1 MGRPDLSETRRAEIL
16 DAFERCV
23 ARHGLDGS
31 SLELVAEEAGMK
43 RSVVRHY
50 VGNREDMIVSL
61 AERVTTTWRNYL
73 REFVESLTPDKRVEQ
88 LLGFLLPTKS
98 QTGTDAL
105 LVIEGL
111 IAAGEQRP
119 EVRRLMSGYIEDVVS
134 MTANQLALAHPQ
146 AKRIDCWSVAYGVVS
161 IWFNHDSLAP
171 LQLPTKY
178 LKAARATARRLI
190 DTLGDA

>member
-23 ARHGLDGS
+23 ARHGLDSS

-50 VGNREDMIVSL
+50 VGNREDMIVAL
-61 AERVTTTWRNYL
+61 AEHVTTTWRNYL
-73 REFVESLTPDKRVEQ
+73 RESVDSLSQGKRVEQ

-119 EVRRLMSGYIEDVVS
+119 EVRRLMSDYIEDVVS
-134 MTANQLALAHPQ
+134 MTAEQLALAYPL
-146 AKRIDCWSVAYGVVS
+146 AKRTDCWSVAYGVVS
-161 IWFNHDSLAP
+161 IWFNNDSLAP
-171 LQLPTKY
+171 LQLPPKY
-178 LKAARATARRLI
+178 LKAARTTARRLI
-190 DTLGDA
+190 DTLATA